1 MVRLHRRREILC
13 FAAAVV
19 GEDDFCECPTV
30 LGWRRKIVCITV
42 VAVEY
47 MTKKSATPKGVLQ
60 IEGYYISRYLR
71 RIAEIGNG
79 YLRRI
84 F

>member
-1 MVRLHRRREILC
+1 MVRLRRRREILC

-19 GEDDFCECPTV
+19 GEEDFCECPTV

-47 MTKKSATPKGVLQ
+47 MTKNLQHPKG
-60 IEGYYISRYLR
+60 YCR
-71 RIAEIGNG
+71 
-79 YLRRI
+79 
-84 F
+84 